1 MLFMVVETIQDVDAV
16 GERFRRQGRMLPAN
30 VQYLDS
36 WMSAE
41 GDRCYQLMEA
51 PSQAELDE
59 WARRWDDL
67 GSFEIIPVETSA
79 AYWAK
84 RG

>member
-41 GDRCYQLMEA
+41 GDRA
-51 PSQAELDE
+51 
-59 WARRWDDL
+59 
-67 GSFEIIPVETSA
+67 TN
-79 AYWAK
+79 
-84 RG
+84 